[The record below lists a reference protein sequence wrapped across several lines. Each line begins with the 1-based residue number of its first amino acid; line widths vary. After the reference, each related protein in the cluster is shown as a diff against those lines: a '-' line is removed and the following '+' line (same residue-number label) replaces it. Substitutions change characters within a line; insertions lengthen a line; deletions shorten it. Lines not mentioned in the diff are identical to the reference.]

1 MKTPTNTLAKLI
13 NKVPKFM
20 RPELDRVET
29 LDDLLFQVAHEI
41 DLATSG
47 AIEPRWT
54 AAQLHRTKMFAATIH
69 IAAQDRTSQTE
80 PPV

>member
-1 MKTPTNTLAKLI
+1 MKPPTHTLEKLI

-20 RPELDRVET
+20 HPELDRVET
-29 LDDLLFQVAHEI
+29 LEDLLFQLAHEI

-54 AAQLHRTKMFAATIH
+54 GPQLHRAKMFAATVH
-69 IAAQDRTSQTE
+69 LAAQERTSQTE

>member
-1 MKTPTNTLAKLI
+1 MKPPTTTLEKLI

-29 LDDLLFQVAHEI
+29 LEDLLFQVAHEI
-41 DLATSG
+41 DLAISG
-47 AIEPRWT
+47 AVEPRWT
-54 AAQLHRTKMFAATIH
+54 AAQLHRAKIFAATVH

>member
-1 MKTPTNTLAKLI
+1 MKPQTHTLEKLI

-20 RPELDRVET
+20 HPELDRVET
-29 LDDLLFQVAHEI
+29 LEDLLFQLAHEI

-54 AAQLHRTKMFAATIH
+54 AAQLHRAKMFAATVH
-69 IAAQDRTSQTE
+69 IAANNRISKPE
-80 PPV
+80 LSV